1 MQNANRIG
9 GVNYHFCKDKSD
21 FSTLPIIGGFTMYK
35 YILLF
40 FLMLMPFRVP
50 AQTAEWRHLHQGN
63 RAFMK
68 GDYKTAELEYRSAQ
82 RINPRSARAAFNLG
96 DVYLAQKNPQAALEQ
111 YQVAAKGET
120 NKYLKALSY
129 HNVGVVYHLNK
140 QYDKAIDFYKEALRN
155 NPHDEDTRYNLV
167 LCQKQKKDSQEQQQQ
182 QNKKEEKQEQNNQK
196 KQKNQ
201 QQKSQQEEKKGGMS
215 KESAERLLNL
225 SQQAEQQTR
234 DKLHRAEQPRQKQLI
249 KNW

>member
-1 MQNANRIG
+1 
-9 GVNYHFCKDKSD
+9 
-21 FSTLPIIGGFTMYK
+21 MYK

-111 YQVAAKGET
+111 YQAAAKGET

-182 QNKKEEKQEQNNQK
+182 QNKKEEKQKQEQNNQK

-201 QQKSQQEEKKGGMS
+201 QQKSQQEKKKGGMS

>member
-1 MQNANRIG
+1 
-9 GVNYHFCKDKSD
+9 
-21 FSTLPIIGGFTMYK
+21 MYK

-182 QNKKEEKQEQNNQK
+182 QNKKEEKQKQEQNNQK

-225 SQQAEQQTR
+225 SQQAEQQTH
-234 DKLHRAEQPRQKQLI
+234 DKLQRAEQPRQKQLI

>member
-1 MQNANRIG
+1 
-9 GVNYHFCKDKSD
+9 
-21 FSTLPIIGGFTMYK
+21 MYK

-225 SQQAEQQTR
+225 SQQAEQQTH
-234 DKLHRAEQPRQKQLI
+234 DKLQRAEQPRQKQLR

>member
-1 MQNANRIG
+1 
-9 GVNYHFCKDKSD
+9 
-21 FSTLPIIGGFTMYK
+21 MYK

-234 DKLHRAEQPRQKQLI
+234 DKLQRAEQPRQKQLR

>member
-1 MQNANRIG
+1 
-9 GVNYHFCKDKSD
+9 
-21 FSTLPIIGGFTMYK
+21 MYK

-82 RINPRSARAAFNLG
+82 RINPRSI
-96 DVYLAQKNPQAALEQ
+96 AQKNPQAALEK

-182 QNKKEEKQEQNNQK
+182 QNKKEEKQKQEQNNQK

-201 QQKSQQEEKKGGMS
+201 QQNSQQEEKKGGMS